1 MQLKFQPGKGYQDLN
16 VVYVLES
23 GRPLAQF
30 TIDYLIAEDPLVKI
44 FNIQSPGLQSGA
56 SDGWLNYDLAVA
68 KVPSL
73 YSVREACIWV
83 RGDRN
88 DCKHTQWCTC
98 GITSLTNDLVGVTF
112 GLQGHTDDPSA
123 KRRISGYIWVA
134 YQLASN
140 PLTLR

>member
-1 MQLKFQPGKGYQDLN
+1 M
-16 VVYVLES
+16 YVLES

-73 YSVREACIWV
+73 YSVREACVWFEVIETTV
-83 RGDRN
+83 SIPN
-88 DCKHTQWCTC
+88 
-98 GITSLTNDLVGVTF
+98 GV
-112 GLQGHTDDPSA
+112 HA
-123 KRRISGYIWVA
+123 E
-134 YQLASN
+134 
-140 PLTLR
+140 